1 MNAERL
7 LAHYERIADAPD
19 AVPRLRRFILDLA
32 VRGKLVEQDPND
44 EPAAISLVERKRHR
58 SQREVRPLDVP
69 GWLVA
74 PVASLLQFQYGKGMK
89 ASERLDEGPV
99 PVFGSNGLVG
109 YCETPLTEAPA
120 IIVGRKGSAGALNLC
135 DGPSWTTDVAYFV
148 EAPNYFDL
156 RYLLIGLQ
164 TLNLGSLG
172 KGVKPGLSR
181 ADVYDLPLSVPPL
194 AEQYRIVAKVD
205 ELMALCYRLEAAR
218 TERETTRDRMAAAIL
233 IRLNDPDPD
242 PVVFRNHAAFALENL
257 APLTT
262 RTDQIKALRQTILSL
277 AVRGKLVEQ
286 DPNDEPAS
294 ELLKRIAAEKARL
307 VKARKIKKTSLESPI
322 FPNNTPFSLP
332 TGWAWITLGW
342 ICSKTGSGSTPR
354 GGKKAYKPSGVVF
367 LRSQNVHDYGLRLSD
382 AVYIDRATHERMS
395 GTAIE
400 TSDLLL
406 NITGGSIGRCCLVP
420 DGLGEANISQHV
432 AIIRTAINGPQHF
445 MRCVVLSPYFQ
456 DFISNE
462 QTGAGR
468 GGLPKNKMDRI
479 PVPLPPL
486 AEQHRIVAR
495 VDELMVLCNR
505 LESSLAAAD
514 TTRHHFL
521 ESLLQ
526 DVLEPAAD
534 QFATVRRI

>member
-1 MNAERL
+1 MDRVQDNRYGFSTSVWGM
-7 LAHYERIADAPD
+7 HT
-19 AVPRLRRFILDLA
+19 
-32 VRGKLVEQDPND
+32 KLP
-44 EPAAISLVERKRHR
+44 
-58 SQREVRPLDVP
+58 
-69 GWLVA
+69 LVA
-74 PVASLLQFQYGKGMK
+74 
-89 ASERLDEGPV
+89 
-99 PVFGSNGLVG
+99 
-109 YCETPLTEAPA
+109 
-120 IIVGRKGSAGALNLC
+120 
-135 DGPSWTTDVAYFV
+135 
-148 EAPNYFDL
+148 
-156 RYLLIGLQ
+156 
-164 TLNLGSLG
+164 
-172 KGVKPGLSR
+172 
-181 ADVYDLPLSVPPL
+181 VPPL
-194 AEQYRIVAKVD
+194 AEQHRIVAKVD

-218 TERETTRDRMAAAIL
+218 TERETTRDRMAAASL
-233 IRLNDPDPD
+233 VRLNDPDPD
-242 PVVFRNHAAFALENL
+242 PVVFRNHAAFAIENL